1 MKATR
6 WIVAVALGAW
16 CVAGGT
22 AVGMEDKPAKGDEKP
37 APHAAA
43 KANGK
48 VNINEASKAEL
59 MKLEGVGAGAA
70 QKIIAYR
77 EAHGPFKRVHDLEK
91 VDGVG
96 KGVLEKNAARLSV
109 K

>member
-6 WIVAVALGAW
+6 WIGAVALGAW
-16 CVAGGT
+16 CLAGGA
-22 AVGMEDKPAKGDEKP
+22 AVGAEDKPGKGESHP
-37 APHAAA
+37 AARTAA
-43 KANGK
+43 KADARI
-48 VNINEASKAEL
+48 NINEASKSEL
-59 MKLEGVGAGAA
+59 MKLAGVGAGVA

-77 EAHGPFKRVHDLEK
+77 EAHGPFKRVQDLEK

-96 KGVLEKNAARLSV
+96 KGVLEKNAGRLTV

>member
-1 MKATR
+1 MKLTR
-6 WIVAVALGAW
+6 WIVAVAVGAW
-16 CVAGGT
+16 CLAGGA
-22 AVGMEDKPAKGDEKP
+22 AVGAEDKPEQSQSRAKGES
-37 APHAAA
+37 HA
-43 KANGK
+43 KADAK

-59 MKLEGVGAGAA
+59 MKLEGIGAGAA

-96 KGVLEKNAARLSV
+96 KGVLEKNAGRLTV

>member
-1 MKATR
+1 MR
-6 WIVAVALGAW
+6 WIAVVALGAW
-16 CVAGGT
+16 CLAGGV
-22 AVGMEDKPAKGDEKP
+22 AVGGEDKPAKSESRAAGR
-37 APHAAA
+37 AAA
-43 KANGK
+43 KADAK
-48 VNINEASKAEL
+48 VNINEASKGEL

-91 VDGVG
+91 VEGVG
-96 KGVLEKNAARLSV
+96 KAVVEKNAHRLTV